1 MLNIKVKYHN
11 PKCTLVRMGDWID
24 VKSAVN
30 ITYPEN
36 TPFLIP
42 LGFSCKLPD
51 GYEAHLLPRSS
62 TFKRYGI
69 IMTNSMGIVDEKYC
83 GESDQW
89 MFPVYSLRAGRISV
103 GDRIAQFRVI
113 KKMPEIAIESVDH
126 LDGKNRGGFGSTG
139 K

>member
-1 MLNIKVKYHN
+1 MNIKVKYHN
-11 PKCTLVRMGDWID
+11 PKCELERHGSWID

-30 ITYPEN
+30 ITYPAGIS
-36 TPFLIP
+36 FLIP

-69 IMTNSMGIVDEKYC
+69 IMTNSLGVIDSSYS
-83 GESDQW
+83 GQNDIW
-89 MFPVYSLRAGRISV
+89 GFPAYSLREGKISA
-103 GDRIAQFRVI
+103 GDRIAQFRIV
-113 KKMPEIAIESVDH
+113 KEMPEVLVESVDH
-126 LDGKNRGGFGSTG
+126 LDDENRGGFGSTG

>member
-1 MLNIKVKYHN
+1 MNIEVMYHN
-11 PKCTLVRMGDWID
+11 PKCTLERHGDFID
-24 VKSAVN
+24 CKSAVN

-36 TPFLIP
+36 TAFLIP

-83 GESDQW
+83 GQDDLWQ
-89 MFPVYSLRAGRISV
+89 FPAYSLKAGRISV
-103 GDRIAQFRVI
+103 GDRIAQFRIV
-113 KKMPEIAIESVDH
+113 KKMPEINIESVDH
-126 LDGKNRGGFGSTG
+126 LDGENRGGFGSTG

>member
-1 MLNIKVKYHN
+1 MNIKVKYHN
-11 PKCTLVRMGDWID
+11 PKCTIERHGSWID

-30 ITYPEN
+30 ITYPAGIS
-36 TPFLIP
+36 FLIP

-69 IMTNSMGIVDEKYC
+69 IMTNSLGVVDSAYSGDEDEWK
-83 GESDQW
+83 
-89 MFPVYSLRAGRISV
+89 FPAYSLREGKISV
-103 GDRIAQFRVI
+103 GDRIAQFRIV
-113 KKMPEIAIESVDH
+113 KEMPEVSVESVDH
-126 LDGKNRGGFGSTG
+126 LDGENRGGFGSTG

>member
-1 MLNIKVKYHN
+1 MNIKVKYHN
-11 PKCTLVRMGDWID
+11 PKCELVRKGSWID

-30 ITYPEN
+30 ITYPAGIS
-36 TPFLIP
+36 FLIP

-69 IMTNSMGIVDEKYC
+69 IMTNSLGVIDSSYS
-83 GESDQW
+83 GQNDIW
-89 MFPVYSLRAGRISV
+89 GFPAYSLREGKISV
-103 GDRIAQFRVI
+103 GDRIAQFRIV
-113 KKMPEIAIESVDH
+113 KEMPEISVESVDH
-126 LDGKNRGGFGSTG
+126 LDGENRGGFGSTG

>member
-1 MLNIKVKYHN
+1 MNIKVKYHN
-11 PKCTLVRMGDWID
+11 PKCELIRKGDWID
-24 VKSAVN
+24 IKSAVN
-30 ITYPEN
+30 ITYPAGIS
-36 TPFLIP
+36 FLIP

-69 IMTNSMGIVDEKYC
+69 IMTNSLGVIDSSYSGNEDEWK
-83 GESDQW
+83 
-89 MFPVYSLRAGRISV
+89 FPAYSLGEGKISV
-103 GDRIAQFRVI
+103 GDRIAQFRIV
-113 KKMPEIAIESVDH
+113 KKMPEISIESVDH

>member
-1 MLNIKVKYHN
+1 MNIKVKYHN
-11 PKCTLVRMGDWID
+11 PKCELERHGSWID

-30 ITYPEN
+30 ITYPAGIS
-36 TPFLIP
+36 FLIP

-69 IMTNSMGIVDEKYC
+69 IMTNSLGVIDSSYS
-83 GESDQW
+83 GQNDIW
-89 MFPVYSLRAGRISV
+89 GFPAYSLREGKISV
-103 GDRIAQFRVI
+103 GDRIAQFRIV
-113 KKMPEIAIESVDH
+113 KEMPEVSVESVDH
-126 LDGKNRGGFGSTG
+126 LDDENRGGFGSTG

>member
-1 MLNIKVKYHN
+1 MNIKVKYHN
-11 PKCTLVRMGDWID
+11 PKCTIKRHGSWID

-30 ITYPEN
+30 ITYPAGIA
-36 TPFLIP
+36 FLIP

-69 IMTNSMGIVDEKYC
+69 IMTNSLGVIDSAYSGDADEW
-83 GESDQW
+83 Q
-89 MFPVYSLRAGRISV
+89 FPAYSLREGKISV
-103 GDRIAQFRVI
+103 GDRIAQFRIV
-113 KKMPEIAIESVDH
+113 KEMPAVWVESVDH
-126 LDGKNRGGFGSTG
+126 LDGENRGGFGSTG